1 MKTIVGL
8 FWGVF
13 AGAFCGIGIIAFI
26 TVLGVGAAQLGFT
39 KYTLWYYILSLSLSA
54 SLLIGSKL
62 ARQKMKFM
70 MFFVIAVLM
79 VFAIGF
85 VTFNEPATSN
95 DQLAQMLA
103 SMMSLAK
110 LLAKAF
116 MYVAPGALTV
126 YYSYLAFDGLAAEPR
141 RLKLSSKKPKQ
152 KKHHGAV

>member
-8 FWGVF
+8 FWGAF

-26 TVLGVGAAQLGFT
+26 TVLGVGAEQLGFT

-54 SLLIGSKL
+54 SLLIGSKA
-62 ARQKMKFM
+62 ARQKMRFM

-85 VTFNEPATSN
+85 VTFNEPSTSS

-126 YYSYLAFDGLAAEPR
+126 YYSYLAYEGLAGRAASAQA
-141 RLKLSSKKPKQ
+141 LLNQTDK
-152 KKHHGAV
+152 